1 MIWISSFFSDHL
13 HRKSGS
19 VSSSGVLCYTCMS
32 RSMSPLSRA
41 IFMRTLQIPAE
52 AESDLCDDPFNL
64 HLPTSNFSSESTGE
78 INESLWGM
86 GNSSA
91 IKRKLASFVQPC
103 ESSCLKAVLESKRS
117 FYLQQQSFK
126 TFSDKKIYLRGCL
139 TSMYKQISARDYHFT
154 MVRKSCCKNEIRS
167 YKKMFSWF
175 LAPNRQ
181 LWWTTRLFTTHGR
194 QCNTD
199 MLMFFK
205 FL

>member
-1 MIWISSFFSDHL
+1 
-13 HRKSGS
+13 
-19 VSSSGVLCYTCMS
+19 MS

-103 ESSCLKAVLESKRS
+103 ESSCLKAVLESKH
-117 FYLQQQSFK
+117 
-126 TFSDKKIYLRGCL
+126 KKIYLRGCL

-154 MVRKSCCKNEIRS
+154 MPPIGSCDEQQDYSQHMGASVTQTCLCSSNFCNSTSATQWKPIL
-167 YKKMFSWF
+167 F
-175 LAPNRQ
+175 LICI
-181 LWWTTRLFTTHGR
+181 LTL
-194 QCNTD
+194 
-199 MLMFFK
+199 LI
-205 FL
+205 